1 LLSIFAITVLPAR
14 VNNNRRFAPQ
24 VVFLDV
30 EHIQK
35 HHKKPPFPFF
45 TRLLPRL
52 GSNLAVNKIPAKA
65 FREQEQPGQQV
76 DKTGPGLV

>member
-1 LLSIFAITVLPAR
+1 
-14 VNNNRRFAPQ
+14 
-24 VVFLDV
+24 
-30 EHIQK
+30 
-35 HHKKPPFPFF
+35 
-45 TRLLPRL
+45 LLPRL